1 MWFCAFQ
8 LYYEVQVVEHLP
20 TNFGENHQETNPH
33 VLRVGWSIDESSFQ
47 LGMAT
52 NLLVLQIIKHWSM

>member
-1 MWFCAFQ
+1 M
-8 LYYEVQVVEHLP
+8 QVVEHLP

-47 LGMAT
+47 LGMDT